1 MEKISVTLTHKEK
14 MLGWIYYPL
23 QLLIIPLVISLVN
36 ALIGYPMN
44 EAVLNFVYFA
54 VNFVCILLI
63 GFRFLKNNAKNAL
76 KAPLRCISSAVIGLF
91 FYWGLSYIIQIFIMI
106 IDPTFFNVNDASID
120 NMIQENSTLMT
131 VGIVLLVP
139 IAEEFLYRG
148 LFFSQFYN
156 RKPIAAYLISTCIFA
171 AIHVVGYAFDYPML
185 RLVLCFLQYLPAGI
199 AMGWAYARADSIWAS
214 ILMHTAINL
223 IGALAMR

>member
-1 MEKISVTLTHKEK
+1 

-171 AIHVVGYAFDYPML
+171 SISAIVVSRSSRDTSIFS
-185 RLVLCFLQYLPAGI
+185 LVSRRTKTHLF
-199 AMGWAYARADSIWAS
+199 AS
-214 ILMHTAINL
+214 ISFGPISTRPQPPEAPSQSPCEK
-223 IGALAMR
+223 GRGYSRR